1 MDMKKTAIIFFGILI
16 ISCNNTVVSPNNMPS
31 DSEMVWCNTMLKNVL
46 LGGEGY
52 IRTERYQYKENSI
65 NDPSEAEITRYVAAG
80 EFLLT
85 TLGQSDSLM
94 FEEVS
99 ILEPIY
105 KRGTVFKENLN
116 DQNSKYNDDALSL
129 CKMWVDSYRI
139 ELSD

>member
-46 LGGEGY
+46 RGGEGY

-99 ILEPIY
+99 ILEPID
-105 KRGTVFKENLN
+105 RGAVFKENLN

>member
-1 MDMKKTAIIFFGILI
+1 M
-16 ISCNNTVVSPNNMPS
+16 VSPNNMPS

-46 LGGEGY
+46 RGGEGY
-52 IRTERYQYKENSI
+52 IRTERYQYKDNSI

-99 ILEPIY
+99 EWD